1 MELIETEAIVIG
13 AGVVGVA
20 IARELSKNNI
30 ETILIDKNNY
40 IGEEV
45 SARNSGVI
53 HAGFYYPS
61 KTLKA
66 KFCNLGNK
74 SIYNYCN
81 DRSIYAKKTG
91 KILVSSDKNSLSI
104 FKNYKENAIKAGG
117 QQLKLLSKSELTDLE
132 PNVSCLYGLLS
143 PETGVLDV
151 HAYISSLEND
161 FLKSGGVTS
170 LNSELLSVSKNSNS
184 FLSLLSN
191 SDENFTIK
199 SKIVIM
205 ATGLH
210 SDNFFNKIPID
221 TKSLIKNINYSKGHY
236 FKLSG
241 KSPFNHLIYP
251 LPTKFGLG
259 IHAGFDIDGS
269 IRFGPD
275 TSRSSEISYKFDSG
289 IKEKFV
295 EAITE
300 YWPGLNPEKLHE
312 DYVGIRPKIQKNS
325 ESFADFSILSKE
337 EHGLEN
343 FIFLQGIESPGLTCS
358 LPIAKYVYN
367 LVNN

>member
-53 HAGFYYPS
+53 HAGFYYPPE
-61 KTLKA
+61 TLKA

-91 KILVSSDKNSLSI
+91 KILVSSDKNSLSV

-117 QQLKLLSKSELTDLE
+117 QQLELLSKSELTDLE

-170 LNSELLSVSKNSNS
+170 LKSELLSVSKNSNS

-210 SDNFFNKIPID
+210 SDNFFNKLPID

-236 FKLSG
+236 YKLSG
-241 KSPFNHLIYP
+241 KSPFKHLIYP

-295 EAITE
+295 EAISE
-300 YWPGLNPEKLHE
+300 YWPGLDAVKLHE
-312 DYVGIRPKIQKNS
+312 DYVGIRPKIQKSS
-325 ESFADFSILSKE
+325 ESFADFSILGE
-337 EHGLEN
+337 LDHGVEN

-358 LPIAKYVYN
+358 LPIAKFVCN
-367 LVNN
+367 LLK